1 MGGWRDAGVCKV
13 MLLPRPVSC
22 LSGSLG
28 FSAAPVSRCLVKLQV
43 KMGSCTPGEWF
54 YGREMVVC
62 APLKRCPED
71 SHNLIDSIGAALT
84 AVVPKTITTYTL
96 NVRRVDWFVFY

>member
-1 MGGWRDAGVCKV
+1 M
-13 MLLPRPVSC
+13 
-22 LSGSLG
+22 
-28 FSAAPVSRCLVKLQV
+28 
-43 KMGSCTPGEWF
+43 
-54 YGREMVVC
+54 VC

-84 AVVPKTITTYTL
+84 ADVPKTMFITTYTL